1 MATKKPAPKKTAK
14 KQAAAPKIKTTEELL
29 AMFQKDAEKHLDILK
44 RVRTR
49 LAPGSAILLSH
60 GETDK

>member
-1 MATKKPAPKKTAK
+1 MATKKTAAK
-14 KQAAAPKIKTTEELL
+14 KKAAAPVVKTTEELL
-29 AMFQKDAEKHLDILK
+29 ALFQKDAEKHLDILK

-49 LAPGSAILLSH
+49 LAPGAAILLSH